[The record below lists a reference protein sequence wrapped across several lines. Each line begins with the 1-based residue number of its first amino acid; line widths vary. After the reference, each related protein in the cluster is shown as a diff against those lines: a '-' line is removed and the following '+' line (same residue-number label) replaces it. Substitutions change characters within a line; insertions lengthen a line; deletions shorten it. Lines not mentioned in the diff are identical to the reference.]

1 MKNKVILIA
10 LITFSMGCKAQVLDT
25 YETLPSATPP
35 NAYLKDTQNFQ
46 NQFVGTWVFQNGQ
59 EYLEVKFIKKEMML
73 WNPGPKQYYEDF
85 LVGEYKYIDNNG
97 VLKVNSL
104 NNLNIN
110 HTSIFNYNLHSGA
123 KLNNNSYPLCNSCPV
138 GTERLYLDFDEPAND
153 DFGLDAGF
161 VIRRVFENGV
171 EKLKVQF
178 YHKNAPSGR
187 KKGDITQTSTFTEFS
202 LPYGDYTLIKQP

>member
-1 MKNKVILIA
+1 MKKIVILIA
-10 LITFSMGCKAQVLDT
+10 FVTFSIGCKAQVLDT
-25 YETLPSATPP
+25 YETLLSETPP

-46 NQFVGTWVFQNGQ
+46 DQFVGTWIYQNGQ

-73 WNPGPKQYYEDF
+73 RRPGSKQYYEDF

-104 NNLNIN
+104 DNLNIN
-110 HTSIFNYNLHSGA
+110 HNSIFNYNLHSGA
-123 KLNNNSYPLCNSCPV
+123 KLNNNSYPICSTCPI

-153 DFGLDAGF
+153 DFSLDAGF
-161 VIRRVFENGV
+161 VIRRVVENGI

-178 YHKNAPSGR
+178 YNKSPKSGR
-187 KKGDITQTSTFTEFS
+187 KKGNFTESSTFIDFS
-202 LPYGDYTLIKQP
+202 LPYGDYTLIKQ

>member
-1 MKNKVILIA
+1 MKKIVILIA
-10 LITFSMGCKAQVLDT
+10 LITLSFSCNAQVFDL
-25 YETLPSATPP
+25 YETLSSETPP
-35 NAYLKDTQNFQ
+35 NGYRKDINNFQ
-46 NQFVGTWVFQNGQ
+46 NQFIGTWVYQNGQ
-59 EYLEVKFIKKEMML
+59 EYLEVKFIKKEMF
-73 WNPGPKQYYEDF
+73 WRPAPTQFYEDF

-97 VLKVNSL
+97 IERVNSL
-104 NNLNIN
+104 NNLNVN
-110 HTSIFNYNLHSGA
+110 HARIFNYNLRSGA
-123 KLNNNSYPLCNSCPV
+123 KLNNNSFPLCQNCPI

-178 YHKNAPSGR
+178 YHENAPSGR